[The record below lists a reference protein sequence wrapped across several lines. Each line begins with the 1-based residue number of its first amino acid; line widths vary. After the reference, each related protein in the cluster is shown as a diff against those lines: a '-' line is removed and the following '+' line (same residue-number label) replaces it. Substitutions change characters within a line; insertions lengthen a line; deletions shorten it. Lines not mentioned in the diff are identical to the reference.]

1 MATHHGTEGLVKV
14 ATATV
19 AEVTGFTF
27 TQTAEYAEDTALA
40 DTDKTYSTVAIKSW
54 SGNVSCFWDET
65 DTNGQVAM
73 APGVN
78 VALKLYPEGATSGD
92 TFYEGNALITD
103 ITRTVSRGAITEITF
118 NFIGNGA
125 LTTTTVSP

>member
-1 MATHHGTEGLVKV
+1 MATHHGSEGLVKV
-14 ATATV
+14 SSATV

-40 DTDKTYSTVAIKSW
+40 DTDKTYNITAIKSW
-54 SGNVSCFWDET
+54 SGNLSCFWDET
-65 DTNGQVAM
+65 DTNGQVAL
-73 APGVN
+73 APGAN
-78 VALKLYPEGATSGD
+78 VALKLYPEGDASTD
-92 TFYEGNALITD
+92 TYYDGNALITD

-125 LTTTTVSP
+125 LTTSTV